1 MMLELTSGDGTHL
14 LDEAWLG
21 ISTLTDHKAKS
32 WPSYSKPTPSMGLT
46 WRKWI
51 VKAFLIQGR
60 KLRQPLGKWL
70 SWDDNWPWYTYE
82 GGLYSYSKGQ
92 WLEHKPV
99 LLNNRLPTYMVE
111 GTKCTAPP
119 IVMRATTYRRG
130 DRIICSGSGALLPLS
145 LPTHGTFYEFL
156 KTKSGLDWC
165 THDLVVAPDCAE
177 LVLGIKAGLTG
188 NIKAISDGSF
198 KDTWGTAAWTIGI
211 TEHEQYISRRVV
223 CPGGADAHSSYLSEL
238 TGLYVILAIMNHFCE
253 YYQID
258 DGSIE
263 IGCDGLSAL
272 QTSFDQGLN
281 LLSDI
286 PDYDLIGA
294 IYHMRKTSKVLW
306 SYRHVKGHQDDE
318 GSDLDDWEKQNVKMD
333 AWAKQHLSVASTT
346 PRHYNILG
354 EPWQLWV
361 DGRKVT
367 SKIQECTY
375 SAVHRPESEQ
385 FWSREVER
393 SDNLSLMDWPSIGHA
408 MKKSPQI

>member
-1 MMLELTSGDGTHL
+1 
-14 LDEAWLG
+14 
-21 ISTLTDHKAKS
+21 
-32 WPSYSKPTPSMGLT
+32 
-46 WRKWI
+46 
-51 VKAFLIQGR
+51 
-60 KLRQPLGKWL
+60 
-70 SWDDNWPWYTYE
+70 
-82 GGLYSYSKGQ
+82 
-92 WLEHKPV
+92 
-99 LLNNRLPTYMVE
+99 
-111 GTKCTAPP
+111 
-119 IVMRATTYRRG
+119 
-130 DRIICSGSGALLPLS
+130 
-145 LPTHGTFYEFL
+145 LPTHGTFFEFL
-156 KTKSGLDWC
+156 KAKTGLDWC
-165 THDLVVAPDCAE
+165 TDDLVVAPDCTE
-177 LVLGIKAGLTG
+177 LVLGTKAGLT
-188 NIKAISDGSF
+188 AISDGSF
-198 KDTWGTAAWTIGI
+198 KNTWGTAAWTIGI
-211 TEHEQYISRRVV
+211 TEHKQYISGQVV
-223 CPGGADAHSSYLSEL
+223 CPGGADAHSSYRSEL

-253 YYQID
+253 YYQIEE
-258 DGSIE
+258 GSIE

-306 SYRHVKGHQDDE
+306 SYHHVKGHQDDE
-318 GSDLDDWEKQNVKMD
+318 GSDLDDWAKQSVKMD